1 MTTAI
6 QEKVVTSGEKIFSR
20 EDLPIS
26 TPIRRMA
33 RATTR
38 PVRYSIRPWPKGC
51 SWSASCPASRN
62 PTRVMTE
69 GGSIRQVVEGIGHYG
84 NGAGGQAGEELA
96 QKEQGIERD
105 AHAPGHRA
113 APLTDLGGLR
123 DLHRGEQK
131 TNEKHGHGDPSCH
144 FGILLLSH
152 IWKEQSR
159 KRRWGPF
166 FTSGLMGSNSIDF
179 TIH

>member
-1 MTTAI
+1 M
-6 QEKVVTSGEKIFSR
+6 TSGEKIFSR

-69 GGSIRQVVEGIGHYG
+69 EAASDRLLKASATTAMEPV
-84 NGAGGQAGEELA
+84 ARPGEELA

-113 APLTDLGGLR
+113 APLTDLRVSGIRTG
-123 DLHRGEQK
+123 GEQK
-131 TNEKHGHGDPSCH
+131 TNEKRGHGDSSCH

-166 FTSGLMGSNSIDF
+166 LLRD
-179 TIH
+179 

>member
-1 MTTAI
+1 METESERESAAVASMAAEPMRRPRVRLKKNIHSFTRMERKRMTTAI

-62 PTRVMTE
+62 PTKVMTE
-69 GGSIRQVVEGIGHYG
+69 EAASDRLLKASATTAMEPV
-84 NGAGGQAGEELA
+84 ARP
-96 QKEQGIERD
+96 ERSLPRKSRALSAMPTPPD
-105 AHAPGHRA
+105 TEPHR
-113 APLTDLGGLR
+113 
-123 DLHRGEQK
+123 
-131 TNEKHGHGDPSCH
+131 
-144 FGILLLSH
+144 
-152 IWKEQSR
+152 
-159 KRRWGPF
+159 
-166 FTSGLMGSNSIDF
+166 
-179 TIH
+179 